1 MTMQAPIPVSILTG
15 FLGAG
20 KTTLLNGL
28 LKSPDMSETAVII
41 NEFGEVGIDH
51 LLVEKADDNVFEMA
65 SGCLCCTIRGDLVDT
80 LGDIVNRRDAGTVKP
95 FERVVIETTG
105 LADPAPVLHTIMT
118 EPFLLTRYQ
127 LAGVVCVVDL
137 VNGGSSL
144 DRHEEAVKQVA
155 VADRI
160 VLTKADL
167 LVGRTGE
174 QTLFDVVARLNKLN
188 RSARMLD
195 ASTGEAVP
203 GNLFNTGLYD
213 PATKSLN
220 VSNWLA
226 AERYEDTKRRKR
238 GKSGN
243 SDHDHDHNH
252 AHPHN
257 HDVNRHDDHISSFA
271 IFSDKAISQWNMDL
285 FLELLRGYHG
295 PNLLRVKGIVKLEED
310 LDRPLVIHG
319 VQHIFHP
326 PYKLEKWPD
335 DDHRS
340 RLVFITRDIAKAQ
353 LEDLFSAFTDPVRG
367 GAEAF
372 RDDTLSIR
380 KGDG

>member
-174 QTLFDVVARLNKLN
+174 QTLFDMVARLNKLN